1 MGMLITDLVKDR
13 GHRLTETD
21 RKLIMVLQS
30 HPAEAAFWSA
40 EQLTAPLGL
49 HQSAATR
56 LSQRL
61 GFTGYP
67 DLRDALRQDYL
78 GAEGPS
84 QRMKGR
90 LQRHEHDHE
99 LQEFVTGEIAALEA
113 LSMHV
118 TQDELDAL
126 AERVIDSDVVYLFG
140 QGNAIVLVELLS
152 RRLNR
157 FGIRSTPLVGSRRDI
172 AERIAPMRP
181 GDTLLAFAFRR
192 MPDALDN
199 VLDLAIKEGVHATVL
214 TDTLLTIHP
223 EPDVIMAAPR
233 GRSDEYLSLTV
244 PMAICNGLILTI
256 ARRHPDMALGKL
268 DRLGVIL
275 DHFEA

>member
-1 MGMLITDLVKDR
+1 MLITDLVKDC

-21 RKLIMVLQS
+21 RKLIMVLQA

-61 GFTGYP
+61 GFSGYP
-67 DLRDALRQDYL
+67 ALRDALRQDYL
-78 GAEGPS
+78 GADGPS

-90 LQRHEHDHE
+90 LERHEHDHE
-99 LQEFVTGEIAALEA
+99 LQELVAGEIAALDA
-113 LSMHV
+113 LAMHV
-118 TQDELDAL
+118 TQDELDDL
-126 AERVIDSDVVYLFG
+126 AERMVAAEVVYLFG

-157 FGIRSTPLVGSRRDI
+157 FGIRSTQLVGSRRDI

-192 MPDALDN
+192 MPDALGS
-199 VLDLAIKEGVHATVL
+199 VLELAIEEGIHATVL

-223 EPDVIMAAPR
+223 DPDVIIAAPR

-244 PMAICNGLILTI
+244 PMAICNGLVLTI
-256 ARRHPDMALGKL
+256 ARRHPDMALSKL

>member
-1 MGMLITDLVKDR
+1 MLITDLVKDR

-21 RKLIMVLQS
+21 RKLITVLQS
-30 HPAEAAFWSA
+30 YPAEAAFWSA
-40 EQLTAPLGL
+40 EQLTAPLRL

-61 GFTGYP
+61 GFEGYP

-78 GAEGPS
+78 GADGPS

-90 LQRHEHDHE
+90 LERQEHDSE
-99 LQEFVTGEIAALEA
+99 LQELVTGEVAALEA

-118 TQDELDAL
+118 TQAELDIL
-126 AERVIDSDVVYLFG
+126 AERIVEAAVVYLFG
-140 QGNAIVLVELLS
+140 QGNASVLVELLS

-157 FGIRSTPLVGSRRDI
+157 FGIRSTQLVGSRRDI
-172 AERIAPMRP
+172 AERVAPMRS

-192 MPDALDN
+192 MPDALAN
-199 VLDLAIKEGVHATVL
+199 VLELTTQKDIHTTVL

-223 EPDVIMAAPR
+223 DPDVIIAAPR

-244 PMAICNGLILTI
+244 PMAICNGLVLTI
-256 ARRHPDMALGKL
+256 AQRHPDMALGKL